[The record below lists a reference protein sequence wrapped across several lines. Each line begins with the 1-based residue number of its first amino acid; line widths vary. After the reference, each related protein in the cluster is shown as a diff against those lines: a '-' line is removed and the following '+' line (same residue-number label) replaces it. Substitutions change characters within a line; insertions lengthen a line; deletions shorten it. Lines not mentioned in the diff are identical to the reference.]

1 MPTTGVTEDMT
12 SNTSVPVARVR
23 DLPDLLGVIPH
34 LLGFH
39 PEESMVLVVQD
50 GGLIQLTARA
60 DLADLR
66 GPGHLELLIDRMLL
80 RWPSGAMWL
89 VAYTARERQG
99 WRLLRRAAAHLG
111 NSLAGE
117 PMCVTGQRYRVATA
131 HGPVYHHD
139 PRAAATAAS
148 ATLHGLQARPSRSM
162 LTELVR
168 ADPRDLPAAE
178 AAWVRALGKALEL
191 DRGDRP
197 GELLRSLDR
206 AVHAPDRISRDDL
219 AWLGLLINDA
229 QARDRAVLSL
239 EQSAAEAWVEVWSRV
254 VRSCPPGTQDQPLAV
269 LALAAWV
276 NGDGALQSVCL
287 EEMDLLGIAPG
298 LKQMLEDL
306 SAAVVPPSDWDE
318 LRERLRAAL
327 DDELAG

>member
-1 MPTTGVTEDMT
+1 MT
-12 SNTSVPVARVR
+12 SDTSVPIARVR

-50 GGLIQLTARA
+50 EGLIQLTARA

-66 GPGHLELLIDRMLL
+66 GAGHLELLIDRMLV
-80 RWPSGAMWL
+80 RWPSGTMWL
-89 VAYTARERQG
+89 VAYTARERRG
-99 WRLLRRAAAHLG
+99 WRLLRRARAHLG
-111 NSLAGE
+111 DFLAGE
-117 PMCVTGQRYRVATA
+117 PICVSGERYRVGTA
-131 HGPVYHHD
+131 HGPVHRHD
-139 PRAAATAAS
+139 PRAAPTAAS
-148 ATLHGLQARPSRSM
+148 ATLHGLQARPRRSM

-168 ADPRDLPAAE
+168 ADPRDVAAAE
-178 AAWVRALGKALEL
+178 AAWVRALGRALEL
-191 DRGDRP
+191 DRDGRP
-197 GELLRSLDR
+197 DELLRALDH

-219 AWLGLLINDA
+219 AWLGLLINDP

-239 EQSAAEAWVEVWSRV
+239 QQPAAEAWVEVWSRV
-254 VRSCPPGTQDQPLAV
+254 VRACPPGTQDQPLAI

-287 EEMDLLGIAPG
+287 EEMDLLGITPG

-306 SAAVVPPSDWDE
+306 NAAVVPPSDWDE

-327 DDELAG
+327 DDEPAG